1 MNHRARFSLHCQ
13 FPGPLA
19 FSHQDHMLTVAVA
32 LMVKSERQAKSETKT
47 KGGAGVRASSRKL
60 FLHLGAA
67 HPFLSTLISKNNR
80 VSWMTHKLESRFLG
94 EMPTTSDACMYNSP
108 ICCSKCFGLLGQ
120 KLLKKRTHKTNILFK
135 CHCVYVYWFAKCLR
149 SGFRFF
155 FARTVV
161 YQASKSMEFP
171 RQEHWSVLPFPSPE
185 DLPNQR
191 IKHTSPHWYQG
202 GLRYMYVH
210 AYYI

>member
-67 HPFLSTLISKNNR
+67 HPFLSTLISKNQQ
-80 VSWMTHKLESRFLG
+80 SFLG
-94 EMPTTSDACMYNSP
+94 DSQARIKISGRNANNLRCMYVQFSY
-108 ICCSKCFGLLGQ
+108 LL
-120 KLLKKRTHKTNILFK
+120 LEVF
-135 CHCVYVYWFAKCLR
+135 
-149 SGFRFF
+149 
-155 FARTVV
+155 
-161 YQASKSMEFP
+161 
-171 RQEHWSVLPFPSPE
+171 WSVRS
-185 DLPNQR
+185 
-191 IKHTSPHWYQG
+191 KT
-202 GLRYMYVH
+202 
-210 AYYI
+210 A